1 MATRNED
8 PAGEDAQAR
17 RSAAPT
23 DRHAGEKR
31 PLSGPRHRRFSDQ
44 PARSLPSSLLHNL
57 KHNKILHEQN
67 IILTVKTD
75 DAPRVGDADRICV
88 QKLDAGFWQVVLTYG
103 YMETPDIPSAL
114 ARLSSHGLKLELLTT
129 SFFVSRRAI
138 RPSLHSLMPFWQDKL
153 FVSLAKSASDATE
166 FFQIPAERVVEVGT
180 QVTV

>member
-1 MATRNED
+1 MA
-8 PAGEDAQAR
+8 
-17 RSAAPT
+17 
-23 DRHAGEKR
+23 
-31 PLSGPRHRRFSDQ
+31 
-44 PARSLPSSLLHNL
+44 PSSLLHNL
-57 KHNKILHEQN
+57 KHNKILHERN
-67 IILTVKTD
+67 VILTVKTD

-180 QVTV
+180 QVDPV